1 LSADICL
8 AGYSLGGIDVLAF
21 SLNPSEANT
30 MKFLKWV
37 SLLVFVIFLLGCSK
51 SGEED
56 PEHFASTQQR
66 ALEKSKEVEGLL
78 QETEEKRRK
87 QMEEAER

>member
-1 LSADICL
+1 
-8 AGYSLGGIDVLAF
+8 
-21 SLNPSEANT
+21 
-30 MKFLKWV
+30 MKILKLL
-37 SLLVFVIFLLGCSK
+37 SLLIFSVILLACSK

-56 PEHFASTQQR
+56 SEHFASTQQR

-87 QMEEAER
+87 QMEEAN